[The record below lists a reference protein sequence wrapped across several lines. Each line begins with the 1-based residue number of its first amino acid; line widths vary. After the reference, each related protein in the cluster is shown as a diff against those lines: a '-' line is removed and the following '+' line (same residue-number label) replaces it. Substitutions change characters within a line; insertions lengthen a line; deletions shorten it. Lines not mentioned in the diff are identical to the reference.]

1 MSYFIYHVD
10 CIPKPVEN
18 RHPRYARY
26 GMWGLFVSGIERET
40 GIPPTNVMDVAGM
53 GLTGDKLLAIF
64 ATISAPDYVQT
75 GAEGQLS
82 ESQGRYLRDMLF
94 PRTSEDI

>member
-1 MSYFIYHVD
+1 MYFIYHVD
-10 CIPKPVEN
+10 WIPKPVEN
-18 RHPRYARY
+18 RHPKYARY

-40 GIPPTNVMDVAGM
+40 GIPPANVMDVAGM
-53 GLTGDKLLAIF
+53 DLAGEDLLNLF
-64 ATISAPDYVQT
+64 AVISHPNYVQT

-94 PRTSEDI
+94 PPTEEDI